1 MNSWYK
7 NIKHKITIENIMFF
21 GFTFITLSFI
31 IKFNF
36 SEIILLIIGI
46 FFSIFTLCFLN
57 NKILIYFVILLIPF
71 YWVPLY
77 SGRFS
82 ILKLITIAAFFM
94 LFTQNL
100 ITKIKIDRIFIY
112 IFCFI
117 GILYISA
124 ILNDVKGVFQI
135 NAISSTIMWYIFIPY
150 ILSEYIKK
158 YNIRQIINIILG
170 LCFIEVILLFFQIS
184 FGETFYLQH
193 YFKPEQQ
200 EFLQKNITSLKVGE
214 YYSPFGT
221 FDNRHNLGV
230 FLLFGF
236 AISFSLLFFK
246 NYRTLLLK
254 VLIGI
259 IILGILFTFSRTSI
273 AGIGLVLI
281 SLFYFIKKYN
291 LTTYRWRRL
300 IIIIVISMIFLQ
312 IIPTLRSAII
322 ERVSPETYGGWRES
336 LEYRDYTILASLK
349 AFSKNPIIGVGP
361 NNFSLNSHIWL
372 REINAPQIIY
382 GKEAH
387 NAYSELLA
395 ELGIIGGALFF
406 FILSMIIKYL
416 LTAIK
421 IFIKVKDYYMFAI
434 SISVISISI
443 LQIFAHLIGNS
454 VITGFNHFSVPLGF
468 AIGLKSLAQN
478 IDHNLVRQ

>member
-1 MNSWYK
+1 M
-7 NIKHKITIENIMFF
+7 
-21 GFTFITLSFI
+21 
-31 IKFNF
+31 
-36 SEIILLIIGI
+36 
-46 FFSIFTLCFLN
+46 
-57 NKILIYFVILLIPF
+57 
-71 YWVPLY
+71 
-77 SGRFS
+77 
-82 ILKLITIAAFFM
+82 
-94 LFTQNL
+94 
-100 ITKIKIDRIFIY
+100 
-112 IFCFI
+112 
-117 GILYISA
+117 
-124 ILNDVKGVFQI
+124 
-135 NAISSTIMWYIFIPY
+135 
-150 ILSEYIKK
+150 
-158 YNIRQIINIILG
+158 
-170 LCFIEVILLFFQIS
+170 
-184 FGETFYLQH
+184 
-193 YFKPEQQ
+193 
-200 EFLQKNITSLKVGE
+200 
-214 YYSPFGT
+214 
-221 FDNRHNLGV
+221 
-230 FLLFGF
+230 
-236 AISFSLLFFK
+236 
-246 NYRTLLLK
+246 
-254 VLIGI
+254 
-259 IILGILFTFSRTSI
+259 

-291 LTTYRWRRL
+291 LTTYRWRKL
-300 IIIIVISMIFLQ
+300 IPIIVVSMIFLQ
-312 IIPTLRSAII
+312 MIPTLRSGIV

-336 LEYRDYTILASLK
+336 LEYREYTTLASLK

-361 NNFSLNSHIWL
+361 NNFSPNSHIWL